1 MTLDKFPGYKLLAAA
16 AIGGAM
22 MLSTTAPAQ
31 AGVLGSDSAACTGG
45 GAGPAIRANVS
56 GLKDRSG
63 ELKLE
68 LYPANEADFLKDDR
82 DLIKEGKFFRRIRVP
97 TPQSGPIALC
107 IKAPT
112 PGRYALLFTHNR
124 DGKNK
129 FNFWQDGA
137 GFISTEHLGRSRPS
151 VNQAIINVGP
161 GVTVTDIRAQDLRG
175 LGGFGPLGNGN

>member
-1 MTLDKFPGYKLLAAA
+1 MKLYKHLGAV
-16 AIGGAM
+16 AIGAVM
-22 MLSTTAPAQ
+22 MLSATRQAQ
-31 AGVLGSDSAACTGG
+31 AGVLGSDSAACTG

-68 LYPANEADFLKDDR
+68 LYPANDADFLKDDR
-82 DLIKEGKFFRRIRVP
+82 DLVKEGKFFRRIRVP
-97 TPQSGPIALC
+97 TPQSGAIALC

-129 FNFWQDGA
+129 FDFWVDGA
-137 GFISTEHLGRSRPS
+137 GFPSNVKLGRTRPKLGMA
-151 VNQAIINVGP
+151 VINVGP
-161 GVTVTDIRAQDLRG
+161 GVTVTDIRAQYLRG
-175 LGGFGPLGNGN
+175 LGGFGPMGNGN

>member
-1 MTLDKFPGYKLLAAA
+1 MKLHKLLGAV
-16 AIGGAM
+16 AIGAVM
-22 MLSTTAPAQ
+22 MLSVTTQAQ
-31 AGVLGSDSAACTGG
+31 AGVLGSDSAACTG

-68 LYPANEADFLKDDR
+68 LYHANDADFLKDDR
-82 DLIKEGKFFRRIRVP
+82 DLVKEGKFFRRIRVP
-97 TPQSGPIALC
+97 TPQSGAIALC

-129 FNFWQDGA
+129 FDFWVDGA
-137 GFISTEHLGRSRPS
+137 GFPSNVKLGRTRPK
-151 VNQAIINVGP
+151 VGMAVINVGP
-161 GVTVTDIRAQDLRG
+161 GVTVTDIRAQYLRG
-175 LGGFGPLGNGN
+175 LGGFGPMGNGN